1 MRNICQSKKETP
13 VATASVKNAP
23 GAFTATIIAG
33 LPIFP
38 DKVGG
43 DRGQLSQPHDSHFR
57 SGADST

>member
-43 DRGQLSQPHDSHFR
+43 DRGQPSQSHDPYIG
-57 SGADST
+57 SGAEST